1 MNIANLLAR
10 AARAHADRSAVVLG
24 VDVVA
29 DYATLARRAA
39 AIADGLGERFK
50 ISRGERV
57 ALVMRNC
64 TAYVEALFACWW
76 GGFVA
81 VPVNAKLHP
90 REIAF
95 ILDHCGAS
103 VCFVTGD
110 LADALASERGE
121 LPHLRAVIAVEEAD
135 YAVLATFEPGPV
147 ASRAPEDTAWL
158 FYTSGTTGRPKGAM
172 LSHRN
177 LLAMTT
183 SYFVDVD
190 RIDPGDCIL
199 HPAPM
204 SHGSG
209 MYILPH
215 VAAAAKQAIP
225 ASGGC
230 EPDEV
235 FALIEAHPGASFFA
249 APTIVR
255 RLVDSPAAA
264 RADTRNLKTI
274 VYGGGPMY
282 VEDCKRA
289 MAVLGNKLV
298 QIYGQGESPMTIT
311 ALGKARHA
319 ETGHPRYEQR
329 LASVGTPHTVVEVA
343 IADADDRLLPAGEI
357 GEVLVRGET
366 VMSGYW
372 RDPQATAE
380 ALRGGW
386 LHTGDVGTFD
396 EDGFLTL
403 KDRSKDLIISGGSNI
418 YPREVEEVLL
428 RHEGVAEVSVVGEP
442 DRDWGEVA
450 VAFVVANSVACV
462 DEAALDAL
470 CLAHLARFKRP
481 KRYVFLESLPKNNYG
496 KVLKTELRQR
506 LAVGKENC

>member
-1 MNIANLLAR
+1 
-10 AARAHADRSAVVLG
+10 
-24 VDVVA
+24 
-29 DYATLARRAA
+29 
-39 AIADGLGERFK
+39 
-50 ISRGERV
+50 
-57 ALVMRNC
+57 
-64 TAYVEALFACWW
+64 
-76 GGFVA
+76 
-81 VPVNAKLHP
+81 
-90 REIAF
+90 
-95 ILDHCGAS
+95 
-103 VCFVTGD
+103 
-110 LADALASERGE
+110 
-121 LPHLRAVIAVEEAD
+121 
-135 YAVLATFEPGPV
+135 
-147 ASRAPEDTAWL
+147 
-158 FYTSGTTGRPKGAM
+158 M

-190 RIDPGDCIL
+190 RIDSSDCIL

-215 VAAAAKQAIP
+215 VAAAAKQVIP

-289 MAVLGNKLV
+289 MTVLGHKLV

-343 IADADDRLLPAGEI
+343 IADPDDRLLPAGEI

-380 ALRGGW
+380 SPG
-386 LHTGDVGTFD
+386 
-396 EDGFLTL
+396 
-403 KDRSKDLIISGGSNI
+403 
-418 YPREVEEVLL
+418 
-428 RHEGVAEVSVVGEP
+428 
-442 DRDWGEVA
+442 
-450 VAFVVANSVACV
+450 
-462 DEAALDAL
+462 
-470 CLAHLARFKRP
+470 
-481 KRYVFLESLPKNNYG
+481 
-496 KVLKTELRQR
+496 
-506 LAVGKENC
+506 